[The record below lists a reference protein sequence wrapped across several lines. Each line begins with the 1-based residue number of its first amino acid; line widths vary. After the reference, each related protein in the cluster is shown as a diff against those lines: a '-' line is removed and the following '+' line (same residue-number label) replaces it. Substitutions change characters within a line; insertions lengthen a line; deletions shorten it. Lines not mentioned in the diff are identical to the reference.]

1 MASGRMPRSLTLCAN
16 IKRLDWSRKETGMTA
31 DTDVAKMKEAMP
43 NDRPEGA
50 VENRSAAGPFRFDR
64 VELAGSLGD
73 LGTLLPIVIG
83 MILINQLS
91 PTPVFLAFGLFYLLT
106 GFYYRLPVPVQPLK
120 AVGAI
125 AIAYPS
131 QITEPVIG
139 AAGIIFGFILLFL
152 SLTGMLD
159 RIARLFTQPV
169 VRGIQ
174 LALGL
179 IFLQKGIEL
188 VVTQKLFLSGVTGNY
203 SEYHLNLILGFL
215 VFFMVLALLDNRKVP
230 AALAA
235 LAVGIIAGLALGGLQ
250 GRPLAI
256 GPTEMHPLWP
266 SLGDFWTA
274 FFMLILPQI
283 PLTIGNACV
292 GTADTCSTLFRDS
305 PLLSRTTAGRFAL
318 SMGAVNLPAGFF
330 GAIPMCHG
338 TGGLAAHYR
347 FGARTGGAP
356 IMIGAIFVILALVL
370 GELGLTILA
379 LIPNSVLGVLLIFA
393 GLELCPLVR
402 SLQTNEEFFIA
413 LLIAG
418 IALAVPNMAWAFGI
432 GILAD
437 LLIRKFGM
445 KI

>member
-1 MASGRMPRSLTLCAN
+1 MEKALEN
-16 IKRLDWSRKETGMTA
+16 
-31 DTDVAKMKEAMP
+31 EAVK
-43 NDRPEGA
+43 PEGA
-50 VENRSAAGPFRFDR
+50 MRADEPAASKEGRSFASTFRFDR
-64 VELAGSLGD
+64 VELAGSMGD
-73 LGTLLPIVIG
+73 LGTLLPIVVG
-83 MILINQLS
+83 MILINHLS
-91 PTPVFLAFGLFYLLT
+91 PTTVFLAFGLFYLLT

-131 QITEPVIG
+131 QITESVIG
-139 AAGIIFGFILLFL
+139 AAGIIFGLILLFL

-188 VVTQKLFLSGVTGNY
+188 IVTQKLFLSGATGNNSPY
-203 SEYHLNLILGFL
+203 PLNLILGFL
-215 VFFMVLALLDNRKVP
+215 VFAMVLLLLDNRRIP

-250 GRPLAI
+250 GRALAI
-256 GPTEMHPLWP
+256 GPTEMRFTWP
-266 SLGDFWTA
+266 SPGDFWTA

-292 GTADTCSTLFRDS
+292 GTADTCSTLFRNS

-318 SMGAVNLPAGFF
+318 SMGVINLPAGFF
-330 GAIPMCHG
+330 GAVPMCHG

-356 IMIGAIFVILALVL
+356 IMIGVIFVILALVL

-379 LIPNSVLGVLLIFA
+379 LIPNSVLGVLLVFA

-437 LLIRKFGM
+437 LMIRKARI